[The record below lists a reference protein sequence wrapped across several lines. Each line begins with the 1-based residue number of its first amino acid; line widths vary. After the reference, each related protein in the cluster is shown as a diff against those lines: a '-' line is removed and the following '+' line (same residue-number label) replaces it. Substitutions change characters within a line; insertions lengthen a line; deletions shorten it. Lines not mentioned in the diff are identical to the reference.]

1 MKKITVFLAGHNGMV
16 GKSLHK
22 LLIKKKFGKIITAN
36 RQKLNLEDANKVNK
50 FIKRNK
56 PHIIINCAGKVG
68 GILAN
73 KTYPTQFLN
82 ENIQIQTNLI
92 RSSHLN
98 NIEHFINLG
107 SSCIYPKM
115 SKQPIKE
122 NYLLTGSLEE
132 TNEAYALAKIIG
144 LKMCEFYNKQY
155 QRTYLTLMPCN
166 LYGPNDNFNTQ
177 NSHFIPAMI
186 KKIIQNKNTKNEP
199 IEIWGN
205 GKPKREIMHV
215 DDLANAILFI
225 KKKKIKNDKV
235 LLKKIRFLP
244 VINIGCG
251 TENTIAQFAKIICKL
266 LKNNNK
272 LTYNLSYPNGTM
284 RKILDSTTIRSL
296 GWKPKIKKKEGLK
309 QTINWY
315 KNNYL
320 K

>member
-22 LLIKKKFGKIITAN
+22 LFIKKKFGKIITAN
-36 RQKLNLEDANKVNK
+36 RKKLNLEDANKVNK
-50 FIKRNK
+50 FIKKNK

-92 RSSHLN
+92 KSSHLN

-155 QRTYLTLMPCN
+155 QKMYLTLMPCN

-186 KKIIQNKNTKNEP
+186 KKIIKNNNTKNEP

-225 KKKKIKNDKV
+225 IKKKIKNDKV
-235 LLKKIRFLP
+235 LLKKIRLSP

-251 TENTIAQFAKIICKL
+251 TENTIAQFAKIICKI

-296 GWKPKIKKKEGLK
+296 GWKPKIKNKKGLT

>member
-155 QRTYLTLMPCN
+155 QKTYLTLMPCN

-225 KKKKIKNDKV
+225 IKKKIKNDKV
-235 LLKKIRFLP
+235 LLKKIRFSP

>member
-36 RQKLNLEDANKVNK
+36 RKKLNLEDANKVNK
-50 FIKRNK
+50 FIKKNK

-92 RSSHLN
+92 KSSHLN

-155 QRTYLTLMPCN
+155 QKMYLTLMPCN

-186 KKIIQNKNTKNEP
+186 KKIIKNNNTKNEP

-225 KKKKIKNDKV
+225 IKKKIKNDKV
-235 LLKKIRFLP
+235 LLKKIRLSP

-251 TENTIAQFAKIICKL
+251 TENTIAQFAKIICKI

-296 GWKPKIKKKEGLK
+296 GWKPKIKNKKGLT

>member
-50 FIKRNK
+50 FIKKNK

-92 RSSHLN
+92 KSSHLN

-155 QRTYLTLMPCN
+155 QKMYLTLMPCN

-186 KKIIQNKNTKNEP
+186 KKIIKNNNTKNEP

-225 KKKKIKNDKV
+225 IKKKIKNDKV
-235 LLKKIRFLP
+235 LLKKIRLSP

-251 TENTIAQFAKIICKL
+251 TENTIAQFAKIICKI

-296 GWKPKIKKKEGLK
+296 GWKPKIKNKKGLT